1 MKRQIIIGVALVAS
15 TLTISAPA
23 HAFPY
28 RNLEVDKTYLC
39 EIQIDDS
46 YTLIT
51 KDFSCKQIVRT
62 SDVIACAEAGGQV
75 GAIGTRPV
83 CINERA
89 TKVRPKSGIPPFWPD
104 AVAAKHFTPV
114 TIPRELYDGQK
125 DPRANA
131 PTP

>member
-28 RNLEVDKTYLC
+28 RNLETAMTYLC
-39 EIQIDDS
+39 DIDVDHNYAVLTYS
-46 YTLIT
+46 P
-51 KDFSCKQIVRT
+51 SCKQIVRT
-62 SDVIACAEAGGQV
+62 SDVIACANAGGQV

-89 TKVRPKSGIPPFWPD
+89 TKVRPKSGTPPFWPD